1 MKKYI
6 NPELEIK
13 ELGLETAITAS
24 EIDFDGTGQG
34 NGWEGAED

>member
-24 EIDFDGTGQG
+24 EIDFDGTAKD